1 MVVTMRIFTLVF
13 SHALLAAHASSEPQ
27 PQIGKDEVQKVE
39 KSHSSDCVLHAT
51 ISGIEP
57 LDDRH
62 IVLFGDGRRIA
73 YLAEMDAGCFNI
85 EMQTMFAAVDGDG
98 NGKICGDGRDS
109 LAYRRVNLVQN
120 CLIVGLEEL
129 SDERRLELGVGSP
142 PGKSNKEGGEDEAKD
157 DVK

>member
-1 MVVTMRIFTLVF
+1 MRTTTLGL
-13 SHALLAAHASSEPQ
+13 SLAVLTAGASSEPQ

-39 KSHSSDCVLHAT
+39 KSHSSDCVLQSI
-51 ISGIEP
+51 ISGFEP

-62 IVLFGDGRRIA
+62 IVLFDADERKA
-73 YLAEMDAGCFNI
+73 YLAEMAAGCFNI
-85 EMQTMFAAVDGDG
+85 EMQTMFSAVDGDR
-98 NGKICGDGRDS
+98 NGQICGDGRDS

-142 PGKSNKEGGEDEAKD
+142 HSKSKKESGEDEAKD
-157 DVK
+157 DAK